1 MQNYKLKKDYLHC
14 EGYYRQKSKK
24 DTIEALDEM
33 LVSMIKN
40 WNSVR
45 RDSSYAE
52 DDFMHQRIDVV
63 RDCLYYLTGK
73 EEYNNE
79 VKVRQ
84 KLHDQHYLWNY
95 KSATS
100 DQDFEDL
107 SEVMNEIHNTSF
119 NKKMHKIKLK
129 RRRAN
134 RVIFKEI
141 LYGGWALE
149 HL

>member
-79 VKVRQ
+79 VKVDR
-84 KLHDQHYLWNY
+84 NY
-95 KSATS
+95 
-100 DQDFEDL
+100 
-107 SEVMNEIHNTSF
+107 MINTIYETI
-119 NKKMHKIKLK
+119 KVLLLIKISK
-129 RRRAN
+129 
-134 RVIFKEI
+134 I
-141 LYGGWALE
+141 
-149 HL
+149 